1 LFFSL
6 LKYGVAQNST
16 TSAQIAQKQHKMCL
30 QWHKNTSTFAPLF
43 GDNIPPICMH
53 MIQNN
58 LQSLIRQGVV
68 KQVPLQFSANQIRW
82 GHPDGYFLK
91 SNGQKSA
98 DHLTESHKR
107 HCNNHPAPN
116 LHAGNLS
123 CHVAMAMAFFGER
136 PTFTDR
142 KGKPY
147 VGICHHL
154 VPNLLDYRP
163 ANLLC
168 WLTYSEHHKADNRR
182 RALEKVV
189 PEGNL
194 NGFDYAILRELQD
207 PRTMTDADFDSRMEY
222 LRFMYS
228 CDFDPRIFTAAD
240 FHHFFA
246 MPLEDF
252 KTFFAKYKD
261 PA

>member
-1 LFFSL
+1 MN
-6 LKYGVAQNST
+6 QN
-16 TSAQIAQKQHKMCL
+16 
-30 QWHKNTSTFAPLF
+30 
-43 GDNIPPICMH
+43 D
-53 MIQNN
+53 
-58 LQSLIRQGVV
+58 LQSLIQQGIV

-91 SNGQKSA
+91 SNGQKSS
-98 DHLTESHKR
+98 DNLTESHKR

-123 CHVAMAMAFFGER
+123 CHVAMAMAFYGER
-136 PTFTDR
+136 PTFTDH

-154 VPNLLDYRP
+154 IPDLLDYRP

-168 WLTYSEHHKADNRR
+168 WLSRPEHRIADNRQK
-182 RALEKVV
+182 ALKTIV
-189 PEGNL
+189 PNGDL

-207 PRTMTDADFDSRMEY
+207 PRTMTDADFQSRLEY
-222 LRFMYS
+222 LRFMRE
-228 CDFDPRIFTAAD
+228 CDFDPRIFTPAD
-240 FHHFFA
+240 FHHWFS
-246 MPLEDF
+246 MPFEEF
-252 KTFFAKYKD
+252 KTFFQHYRD

>member
-1 LFFSL
+1 
-6 LKYGVAQNST
+6 
-16 TSAQIAQKQHKMCL
+16 MC
-30 QWHKNTSTFAPLF
+30 P
-43 GDNIPPICMH
+43 DE
-53 MIQNN
+53 
-58 LQSLIRQGVV
+58 LQSLITQGVV

-91 SNGQKSA
+91 SNGQKSS
-98 DHLTESHKR
+98 DNLTESHKR

-123 CHVAMAMAFFGER
+123 CHVAMAMAFYGER

-168 WLTYSEHHKADNRR
+168 WLTRQQHGTADYRQ
-182 RALEKVV
+182 RALKTVV
-189 PEGNL
+189 PNGNL
-194 NGFDYAILRELQD
+194 YLFSFERLRQLQD
-207 PRTMTDADFDSRMEY
+207 PRVTSDIDFERE
-222 LRFMYS
+222 L
-228 CDFDPRIFTAAD
+228 AAIRAKGY
-240 FHHFFA
+240 HIGP
-246 MPLEDF
+246 PL
-252 KTFFAKYKD
+252 D
-261 PA
+261 PAAEPNKYYDPFIERD

>member
-1 LFFSL
+1 
-6 LKYGVAQNST
+6 
-16 TSAQIAQKQHKMCL
+16 MC
-30 QWHKNTSTFAPLF
+30 P
-43 GDNIPPICMH
+43 DE
-53 MIQNN
+53 

-123 CHVAMAMAFFGER
+123 CHVAMAMAFYGER

>member
-1 LFFSL
+1 MV
-6 LKYGVAQNST
+6 K
-16 TSAQIAQKQHKMCL
+16 QII
-30 QWHKNTSTFAPLF
+30 TPL
-43 GDNIPPICMH
+43 
-53 MIQNN
+53 NN
-58 LQSLIRQGVV
+58 QVRQTHLSRLYFLSKGC

-91 SNGQKSA
+91 SNGQKSS
-98 DHLTESHKR
+98 DNLTESHKR

-123 CHVAMAMAFFGER
+123 CHVAMAMAFYGER

-168 WLTYSEHHKADNRR
+168 WLTRQQHGTADYRQ
-182 RALEKVV
+182 RALKTVV
-189 PEGNL
+189 PDGNL
-194 NGFDYAILRELQD
+194 YLFSFERLRYLQD
-207 PRTMTDADFDSRMEY
+207 PRILSDEDFQKELEY
-222 LRFMYS
+222 LREELKKHPLVK
-228 CDFDPRIFTAAD
+228 CNPLDAAG
-240 FHHFFA
+240 
-246 MPLEDF
+246 EERR
-252 KTFFAKYKD
+252 KY
-261 PA
+261 A